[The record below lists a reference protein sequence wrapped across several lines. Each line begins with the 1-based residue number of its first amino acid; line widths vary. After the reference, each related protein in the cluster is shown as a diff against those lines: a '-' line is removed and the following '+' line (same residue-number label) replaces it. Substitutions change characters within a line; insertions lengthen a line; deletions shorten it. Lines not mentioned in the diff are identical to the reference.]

1 MARYRKNVE
10 TDEVERLVSLQV
22 EVWLDND
29 GKVAVVNE
37 SAHLGTLAMVLVPD
51 SFPPSYD
58 CVGAYSRPNS
68 KIPVTF
74 MLESL
79 GTVAPKTIEEEG
91 MHTHT
96 TDVQFNALAW
106 LDEPEKVA
114 NLNDAEKV
122 QLQNIGIVA
131 LNDSLLAVLKTV
143 PRVWTPMADAAMA
156 IMQHASGTQE
166 DFPKP
171 VVVTHHNESVVTGD
185 HSDDSVATL
194 VVGGHKFTVGGK
206 YWKFCAYGLCGGRE
220 RYAFTWMD
228 VPESILDE

>member
-1 MARYRKNVE
+1 MPKYRRNEEGK
-10 TDEVERLVSLQV
+10 VERLVSLQV
-22 EVWLDND
+22 EVWLGKD

-37 SAHLGTLAMVLVPD
+37 SAHLGSKELVEHEPI
-51 SFPPSYD
+51 SIPPIYE
-58 CVGAYSRPNS
+58 CVGAYGRPDS
-68 KIPVTF
+68 KLPVSF
-74 MLESL
+74 ALESL
-79 GTVAPKTIEEEG
+79 GTVVPKTIEEEG

-96 TDVQFNALAW
+96 TDVNFNALAW

-114 NLNDAEKV
+114 NLNDAEKA

-131 LNDSLLAVLKTV
+131 LNNSLLAALKAE

-166 DFPKP
+166 AFPKP

-185 HSDDSVATL
+185 HSDGALATL
-194 VVGGHKFTVGGK
+194 VVGGHKFTVGDK
-206 YWKFCAYGLCGGRE
+206 YWRFCAYGLCGGGE

-228 VPESILDE
+228 VPESFLDE